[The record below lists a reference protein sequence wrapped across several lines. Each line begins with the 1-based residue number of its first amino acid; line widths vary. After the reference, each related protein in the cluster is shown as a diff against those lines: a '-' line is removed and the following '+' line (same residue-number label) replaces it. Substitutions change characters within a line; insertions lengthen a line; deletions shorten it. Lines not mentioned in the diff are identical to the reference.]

1 MATLRM
7 ERLLWS
13 RGHRLVAGVDEVGRG
28 PLAGPV
34 VAAAVILPS
43 AAELPGVTDS
53 KQMTERQRNEAFD
66 RIQSVALTWGV
77 GVVDPERIDQVNIR
91 NAAFEAMQLALQQA
105 LSRLSGAPAV
115 ADFLLID
122 GNALLPSY
130 PGPQRAVVGGD
141 RKVLSIAAASVLAK
155 VTRDRMALEW
165 EAAYPGYG
173 FARHKGYGT
182 PEHRAALLRLGPSP
196 LHRRSFLGPIQTRL
210 F

>member
-13 RGHRLVAGVDEVGRG
+13 RGYRLVAGVDEVGRG

-34 VAAAVILPS
+34 VAAAVILPVG
-43 AAELPGVTDS
+43 AELPGVTDS
-53 KQMTERQRNEAFD
+53 KRMTEAQREEAYE
-66 RIQSVALTWGV
+66 RICATALAWGI
-77 GVVDPERIDQVNIR
+77 GVVGPERIDQINIR
-91 NAAFEAMQLALQQA
+91 NAAFEAMAQA
-105 LSRLSGAPAV
+105 LRQALDRLPGRPDT
-115 ADFLLID
+115 ADFLLVD
-122 GNALLPSY
+122 GNAPLPGY
-130 PGPQRAVVGGD
+130 PGPQRPVVGGD

-182 PEHRAALLRLGPSP
+182 REHREALLRLGPCP
-196 LHRRSFLGPIQTRL
+196 LHRRSFLSPVQTRL